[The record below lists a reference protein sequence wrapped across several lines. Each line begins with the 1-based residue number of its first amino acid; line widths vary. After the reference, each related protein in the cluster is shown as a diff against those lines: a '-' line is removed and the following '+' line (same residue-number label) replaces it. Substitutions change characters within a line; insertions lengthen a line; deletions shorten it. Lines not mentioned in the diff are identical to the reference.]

1 MPNLKEVRIRIASVK
16 STQQITSA
24 MKMVAASKLRKAQNA
39 ILKMRPY
46 AAKLKDILQNLSA
59 SLDSNDDNIYAQQR
73 KPEKILLVVITSNRG
88 LCGGFNS
95 NIIRNAVQRIQNDY
109 STQYKAGNVS
119 ILTIGRKGSE
129 FFTKRDYKVVS
140 THDSV
145 FDSLTYENVSVM
157 DAFISNEYDRVDIIY
172 NQFKNAAVQYVT
184 VEQFLPVEPPVESP
198 IIAKGSNIDYI
209 FLPSKEQIVTELI
222 PKSLKIQFY
231 KSILDSNASENG
243 ARMTAM
249 HQATDNA
256 GDLIKELNLLYNKAR
271 QAAITNEIL
280 EIVSGAEALKVGF
293 FLIYFLSS
301 FHLVYILKCH
311 KIF

>member
-1 MPNLKEVRIRIASVK
+1 MANLKEVRLRIASVK

-59 SLDSNDDNIYAQQR
+59 SLDSNDDNVFAQQR

-95 NIIRNAVQRIQNDY
+95 NVLRTTVQRIQEEY
-109 STQYKAGNVS
+109 ASQYKAGNVS

-129 FFTKRDYKVVS
+129 FFAKRDYKVVS
-140 THDSV
+140 THDEI
-145 FDSLTYENVSVM
+145 FDSLTYENASVIATSVM
-157 DAFISNEYDRVDIIY
+157 DAFVSNVYDRVDIIY

-184 VEQFLPVEPPVESP
+184 VEQFLPIEAPVESP
-198 IIAKGSNIDYI
+198 LITKSNIDYI
-209 FLPSKEQIVTELI
+209 FLPSKEEIVTELI

-231 KSILDSNASENG
+231 KSILDSNASEHG

-280 EIVSGAEALKVGF
+280 EIVSGAEALKNT
-293 FLIYFLSS
+293 
-301 FHLVYILKCH
+301 
-311 KIF
+311 

>member
-59 SLDSNDDNIYAQQR
+59 SLDSNDDNVLAQQR

-88 LCGGFNS
+88 LCGAFNA
-95 NIIRNAVQRIQNDY
+95 NILRTAVQHIQNDY
-109 STQYKAGNVS
+109 ASQFKAGNVS
-119 ILTIGRKGSE
+119 ILTIGRKATE
-129 FFTKRDYKVVS
+129 FFIKREYKIVS
-140 THDSV
+140 SHDSI
-145 FDSLTYENVSVM
+145 FDSLTYENVSVIATSLM
-157 DAFISNEYDRVDIIY
+157 DAFISHQFDRIDIVY
-172 NQFKNAAVQYVT
+172 NQFKNAAVQRVT
-184 VEQFLPVEPPVESP
+184 VEQFLPVEVPAADAAVSQ
-198 IIAKGSNIDYI
+198 SNIDYI
-209 FLPSKEQIVTELI
+209 FLPSKEEIVMELI

-231 KSILDSNASENG
+231 KSILDSYASEHG

-256 GDLIKELNLLYNKAR
+256 GDLIKELNLAYNKAR
-271 QAAITNEIL
+271 QASITKEIL
-280 EIVSGAEALKVGF
+280 EIVSGAEALKNT
-293 FLIYFLSS
+293 
-301 FHLVYILKCH
+301 
-311 KIF
+311 